1 MSMGLEDK
9 GVCVLIQHII
19 QVEGDFV
26 FDLLQAVFR
35 VQPDAPLVSVS
46 KVRFVD

>member
-1 MSMGLEDK
+1 MSMGLEGK